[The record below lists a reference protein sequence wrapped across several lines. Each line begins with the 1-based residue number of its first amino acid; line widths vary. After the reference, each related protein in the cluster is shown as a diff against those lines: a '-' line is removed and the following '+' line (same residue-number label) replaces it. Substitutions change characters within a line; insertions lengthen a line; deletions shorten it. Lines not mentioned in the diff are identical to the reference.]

1 MTNENK
7 EKKMTNENALEYR
20 GKIDSLETQIRD
32 KKEDFKK
39 EKDKSKKEKIY
50 KEIKNLEDNLDKVY
64 EEIFNEFEKDI
75 ELKSVDE
82 INEQT
87 ILFSEFLGR
96 YLVQLNLSTSQ
107 IRNVYGEVL
116 RLKMKGFD
124 KNKLVLLKPRLA
136 YSTERKEGADGSK
149 KFREVIEKALDKVI
163 FNEGNEEILFE
174 NFANFFE
181 AILAYHRSFGGK

>member
-32 KKEDFKK
+32 KKK
-39 EKDKSKKEKIY
+39 EKDKSKKEKID

-96 YLVQLNLSTSQ
+96 YLVQLNLSTSH

-136 YSTERKEGADGSK
+136 YSTARNGNDGSK